1 MMNTE
6 ASLTPSKVS
15 NSEESHELEINES
28 QKHPQKRRKLNEKD
42 KYIPFEDANYSSDS
56 DNKIR
61 RRNKFTTKAAKS
73 N

>member
-6 ASLTPSKVS
+6 ASLTSSKAS
-15 NSEESHELEINES
+15 NRDESHELEINENS
-28 QKHPQKRRKLNEKD
+28 KMPQKRRKLNDKD

-56 DNKIR
+56 DYKIR
-61 RRNKFTTKAAKS
+61 RKNKFTTKAAKS